1 MAKIE
6 CNLNINGISKK
17 VNIHEDKP
25 LIYVLRDE
33 FGLTGTKLGC
43 GLEQCGSCAILIDGK
58 KKLSCNILAKEYQKS
73 EIITIEGLKTD
84 NHLNIV
90 QDAFKKYNAAQC
102 GYCTSGI
109 IITLTSVFNKN
120 SNPTKDEINSSL
132 EGHLCRCG
140 SHKSIFQAI
149 ESIKNELA

>member
-17 VNIHEDKP
+17 VTIHEDKP

-58 KKLSCNILAKEYQKS
+58 KKLSDKLLIVLNTKLESLKEFPGIEDVYFTAFILQ
-73 EIITIEGLKTD
+73 
-84 NHLNIV
+84 
-90 QDAFKKYNAAQC
+90 
-102 GYCTSGI
+102 
-109 IITLTSVFNKN
+109 
-120 SNPTKDEINSSL
+120 
-132 EGHLCRCG
+132 
-140 SHKSIFQAI
+140 
-149 ESIKNELA
+149 

>member
-1 MAKIE
+1 M
-6 CNLNINGISKK
+6 NPRN
-17 VNIHEDKP
+17 
-25 LIYVLRDE
+25 
-33 FGLTGTKLGC
+33 
-43 GLEQCGSCAILIDGK
+43 
-58 KKLSCNILAKEYQKS
+58 EYQNS
-73 EIITIEGLKTD
+73 EIITIEGLRTD
-84 NHLNIV
+84 NCLNIV
-90 QDAFKKYNAAQC
+90 QDAFKKYSAAQC

-120 SNPTKDEINSSL
+120 TNPTKDEINSSL

>member
-6 CNLNINGISKK
+6 CNFNINGISK
-17 VNIHEDKP
+17 NIIIHEDKP

-84 NHLNIV
+84 NYLNIV

>member
-17 VNIHEDKP
+17 VTIHEDKP

-43 GLEQCGSCAILIDGK
+43 GLEQCGSCAILINGK
-58 KKLSCNILAKEYQKS
+58 KKLSCNILAKEYQNS

-84 NHLNIV
+84 NYLNIV

-120 SNPTKDEINSSL
+120 FNPTKDEINSSL